1 MATRNIALG
10 INIKINGTQQSVKS
24 IDELKTAITQ
34 LESEIQT
41 AEFGSDEFNRL
52 SGDLAKLKAG
62 FRDIN
67 KEIEGAD
74 REQALGAFAA
84 SVNGVTGA
92 FLVATSAIQAFG
104 IEGKNAEE
112 LAKIQARAL
121 AAVNI
126 ALGIR
131 QIVEAKVKFE
141 QIQRNV
147 VEKASLIGTRLL
159 TAAQAGYTAVVAG
172 TTGALKALRVALA
185 TTGIGLAVVAIGAL
199 ISKLMSAKEETEDLS
214 KETKTLSELQKE
226 TAQSS
231 GVEILKIQQL
241 AKVLKDT
248 EKPQN
253 VRREIYKDLTKLV
266 PELAGYTLDEAEAT
280 GILNQ
285 AINDQIDLI
294 RLRAKERALEDFLVQ
309 LEKERIA
316 AELDEQAKRK
326 QIQSIIDLNKVNVLA
341 TQIMKGMGAATFEQ
355 AQEMAR
361 AQLIRTGEI
370 EQIEDQNV
378 LEKQLLENREEQAE
392 ILSRQTKRTQD
403 KTKATK
409 ESNDADNKAIELQ
422 KERLRLLQLSIKALG
437 EFNLEGEV
445 SAKVLEDANK
455 VLEKQNDLLEERKG
469 ILQEQKTAQEQ
480 LAIDF
485 TRLIGGALIP
495 EKEIIEFRDI
505 FQELFEQVQK
515 GGGTAVEQYEKL
527 VKVIKQAGGA
537 EKVRSLIGEESL
549 EVLQDYFDTNVDLV
563 NLLGEYNTR
572 ATTALGTNA
581 QLVNLN
587 IDLNKLV
594 KEISDIQ
601 IEDANNLERK
611 EVTQRKITQL
621 ITASLFPQQD
631 GKELTEEQ
639 LQTID
644 SITKSLIQQTGLY
657 RGIFDVNQELA
668 RLTKEIKN
676 NVTEQEKSLDKDA
689 FKNLRQFIIDNADSV
704 ETIEDTFKTISEGS
718 SNLTEEQIA
727 NINQLISDIKLN
739 NLVDDI
745 DEVAQKVVQL
755 FSQVSGQ
762 ISSIV
767 SQQNSLALE
776 QLQYQEELTLA
787 TIGDATEE
795 ARKEQERVQKQF
807 AEDRFNLEKRARIS
821 ELQFALADSIA
832 NGAAAYISALTVAP
846 PAGFLL
852 AQLVG
857 GITAAQIAVINSQIG
872 FAKSKQFIAR
882 RGGLIQGASH
892 EQGGIMANGGLVVEG
907 GEAILNRNA
916 VSQFSDILSQMS
928 MSTGG
933 RPLVADDSRIVEEIR
948 RQNQRP
954 IKTYVLDQDIQD
966 TRKINARLEQI
977 SRL

>member
-1 MATRNIALG
+1 M
-10 INIKINGTQQSVKS
+10 
-24 IDELKTAITQ
+24 
-34 LESEIQT
+34 
-41 AEFGSDEFNRL
+41 
-52 SGDLAKLKAG
+52 
-62 FRDIN
+62 
-67 KEIEGAD
+67 
-74 REQALGAFAA
+74 
-84 SVNGVTGA
+84 
-92 FLVATSAIQAFG
+92 
-104 IEGKNAEE
+104 
-112 LAKIQARAL
+112 
-121 AAVNI
+121 
-126 ALGIR
+126 
-131 QIVEAKVKFE
+131 
-141 QIQRNV
+141 
-147 VEKASLIGTRLL
+147 
-159 TAAQAGYTAVVAG
+159 
-172 TTGALKALRVALA
+172 
-185 TTGIGLAVVAIGAL
+185 
-199 ISKLMSAKEETEDLS
+199 
-214 KETKTLSELQKE
+214 
-226 TAQSS
+226 
-231 GVEILKIQQL
+231 
-241 AKVLKDT
+241 
-248 EKPQN
+248 
-253 VRREIYKDLTKLV
+253 
-266 PELAGYTLDEAEAT
+266 
-280 GILNQ
+280 
-285 AINDQIDLI
+285 
-294 RLRAKERALEDFLVQ
+294 
-309 LEKERIA
+309 
-316 AELDEQAKRK
+316 
-326 QIQSIIDLNKVNVLA
+326 
-341 TQIMKGMGAATFEQ
+341 
-355 AQEMAR
+355 
-361 AQLIRTGEI
+361 
-370 EQIEDQNV
+370 
-378 LEKQLLENREEQAE
+378 
-392 ILSRQTKRTQD
+392 SRQTKRTQD

-455 VLEKQNDLLEERKG
+455 VIEKQNDLLEERKG

-495 EKEIIEFRDI
+495 EKEIIEFRDT

-515 GGGTAVEQYEKL
+515 GGGTAVEQYENL

-537 EKVRSLIGEESL
+537 EKVRTLIGEESL

-644 SITKSLIQQTGLY
+644 SITKSLIQQAGLY
-657 RGIFDVNQELA
+657 KGIFDVNQELA

-676 NVTEQEKSLDKDA
+676 NVTSQEQSLDSDA

-704 ETIEDTFKTISEGS
+704 ETIEDTFKTILDGS

-882 RGGLIQGASH
+882 RGGLIGGGMSH
-892 EQGGIMANGGLVVEG
+892 EMGGMTLNAESGEFLV
-907 GEAILNRNA
+907 NRTA
-916 VSQFSDILSQMS
+916 VSQFGDMLSQMNT
-928 MSTGG
+928 STGG
-933 RPLVADDSRIVEEIR
+933 RPLSMDDSRIVEEIR
-948 RQNQRP
+948 KQNQRP